1 MRKRGMVGENFPLGE
16 GDMSENEVKVVW
28 ENWLAARRRKAEAS
42 WDELFESI
50 ADLFRSR
57 GAEMVSHLSPDET
70 GELDNALKVW
80 REEIYKE
87 AKEQA
92 DKEAQEAQEA
102 MAKEGAE
109 RPDVVQSLELLS
121 ESINRILQ
129 GENQN
134 AILNEMMDGVSHFSS
149 RAYFFI
155 KKRETFLLFKTQG
168 SALAKGQL
176 SNVAIPC
183 SLDTSL
189 RRVFDTGLPFL
200 GAADT
205 FSEEKMVL
213 TRLDTPEPATLYLLP
228 LKIKGK
234 TMAILLCDGANLP
247 PFQPQ
252 ALEIL
257 TNITGLSLDLLPLK
271 KIYTTTLLDQPS
283 QHNVAEN
290 SHHVFT
296 ASVEEPEE
304 MSEEEQT
311 QHRNAQRLS
320 RVSVSDILSYKR
332 DLLEKGRQEGNIYKY
347 LRLEIDQAA
356 AHFYSKV
363 EEKIWKKKNY
373 FELDLISHLAMGDKK
388 LLEGFPFKSV

>member
-1 MRKRGMVGENFPLGE
+1 
-16 GDMSENEVKVVW
+16 
-28 ENWLAARRRKAEAS
+28 
-42 WDELFESI
+42 
-50 ADLFRSR
+50 
-57 GAEMVSHLSPDET
+57 
-70 GELDNALKVW
+70 
-80 REEIYKE
+80 
-87 AKEQA
+87 
-92 DKEAQEAQEA
+92 
-102 MAKEGAE
+102 
-109 RPDVVQSLELLS
+109 
-121 ESINRILQ
+121 
-129 GENQN
+129 
-134 AILNEMMDGVSHFSS
+134 
-149 RAYFFI
+149 
-155 KKRETFLLFKTQG
+155 
-168 SALAKGQL
+168 
-176 SNVAIPC
+176 
-183 SLDTSL
+183 
-189 RRVFDTGLPFL
+189 
-200 GAADT
+200 
-205 FSEEKMVL
+205 MVL

-388 LLEGFPFKSV
+388 LLEGFPFKGV